1 MCKLISSDTAD
12 VIVSTGYLP
21 VVFLEVIMFFLPLVF
36 RFVGKKYI
44 RFKTKSETDKFVFT
58 WHFGYRVANL
68 IIIILKN
75 QIYEALNSVKDNPSA
90 FLQTLA
96 AGLSV
101 SSQFFLNNMIVAT
114 GTETF
119 WELAQMPQ
127 ILKYFVMYRYIT
139 PEAKSKRYLDR
150 LERAEQFEWGHEVP
164 QFIFSLLVGAVYCIN
179 VPLVI
184 GICSAY
190 FYIST
195 KVYTHQAL
203 FVYAQRY
210 EGGGKLMYYLNRTT
224 FTIVYIAV
232 SIFSINLGLR
242 GAGVQAPSFF
252 VIMMFVTILVDRK
265 IAKNFVVP
273 STTLALTNARLID
286 EDSARKE
293 ERLQRYKEYKAEKAE
308 KKAAAVKA
316 FKEEEKSNKV
326 DLSTDRAKGSINFT
340 EQEELLKT
348 PAKVIS
354 SDGKTILQLPVLRE
368 NTPDQLRQRRA
379 AKLAADSK
387 GGNRLYGGDDDDSDG
402 EGADGVDFYLYRQPQ
417 LNKSLWE
424 KKPRPYR

>member
-1 MCKLISSDTAD
+1 M
-12 VIVSTGYLP
+12 
-21 VVFLEVIMFFLPLVF
+21 
-36 RFVGKKYI
+36 
-44 RFKTKSETDKFVFT
+44 
-58 WHFGYRVANL
+58 
-68 IIIILKN
+68 
-75 QIYEALNSVKDNPSA
+75 YEALNSVKDNPSA

-114 GTETF
+114 GTETL

-127 ILKYFVMYRYIT
+127 MIKYFLMYRYIT
-139 PEAKSKRYLDR
+139 PEAKSKRYLER

-164 QFIFSLLVGAVYCIN
+164 QFIFSLLVGAVYAVN
-179 VPLVI
+179 VPLVM

-190 FYIST
+190 FYVAT
-195 KVYTHQAL
+195 KVYTYQAL

-224 FTIVYIAV
+224 FTIIYIAV
-232 SIFSINLGLR
+232 TIFSINLGLR

-252 VIMMFVTILVDRK
+252 VIMMFLTILVDRK
-265 IAKNFVVP
+265 IAKNFAVP

-293 ERLQRYKEYKAEKAE
+293 ERLQRYKEYKVEKAE
-308 KKAAAVKA
+308 KKAVAAKTR
-316 FKEEEKSNKV
+316 KEEKSKSKKV
-326 DLSTDRAKGSINFT
+326 DSATDRVKDSINSV
-340 EQEELLKT
+340 EEEELLKT
-348 PAKVIS
+348 PARVTS

-387 GGNRLYGGDDDDSDG
+387 GGNRLYGGDNDDSDG
-402 EGADGVDFYLYRQPQ
+402 EGSDGVDFYLYRQPQ
-417 LNKSLWE
+417 LNKTLWE

>member
-1 MCKLISSDTAD
+1 MWCA
-12 VIVSTGYLP
+12 GYLP
-21 VVFLEVIMFFLPLVF
+21 VVFLEALMMILPIAL
-36 RFVGKKYI
+36 RFVGKKFI
-44 RFKTKSETDKFVFT
+44 RFKTKSETDKFVFS
-58 WHFGYRVANL
+58 WHFAYRVSNL

-114 GTETF
+114 GTETL

-127 ILKYFVMYRYIT
+127 MIKYFVIYRYIT
-139 PEAKSKRYLDR
+139 VEAKSKRYLDR

-184 GICSAY
+184 GICAAY
-190 FYIST
+190 FYVAT

-224 FTIVYIAV
+224 LTIVYIAV
-232 SIFSINLGLR
+232 TIFSINLGLR

-252 VIMMFVTILVDRK
+252 VIMMFLTILVDRK
-265 IAKNFVVP
+265 IAKKFVVP

-308 KKAAAVKA
+308 KKAAAAKA
-316 FKEEEKSNKV
+316 ARNEETTKKTLNASA
-326 DLSTDRAKGSINFT
+326 DQAKDSINSV

-348 PAKVIS
+348 PARITS
-354 SDGKTILQLPVLRE
+354 SDGKTILQLSVLRE

-387 GGNRLYGGDDDDSDG
+387 GGNRLYGGDDDNDSDG
-402 EGADGVDFYLYRQPQ
+402 EGGGGADFYLYRQPQ